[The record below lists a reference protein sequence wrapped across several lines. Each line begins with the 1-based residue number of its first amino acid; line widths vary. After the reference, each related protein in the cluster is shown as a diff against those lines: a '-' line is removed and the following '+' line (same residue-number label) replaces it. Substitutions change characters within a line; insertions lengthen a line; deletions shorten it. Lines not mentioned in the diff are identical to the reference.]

1 MALPPSSASTCMII
15 SAPLMVW
22 PARACATGLVRLAE
36 SVTVESLSVQPV
48 ATKLSYSASLQ
59 PRNGA
64 AAGPLHATHHRHFAA
79 ERGGPAGARPPP
91 VFPPP
96 PQKRNTP
103 PPGAPAAPRLPP
115 LPGDEPLP
123 AARAPHDPTPPQ
135 TPRS

>member
-1 MALPPSSASTCMII
+1 MALTPSSASTCMII

-79 ERGGPAGARPPP
+79 ERGGAAGARRPP
-91 VFPPP
+91 VFPAGATKPNP
-96 PQKRNTP
+96 LRGRGRRTP
-103 PPGAPAAPRLPP
+103 RPTAPGGDPP
-115 LPGDEPLP
+115 LP
-123 AARAPHDPTPPQ
+123 
-135 TPRS
+135 

>member
-1 MALPPSSASTCMII
+1 MALTPSSASTCMII

-79 ERGGPAGARPPP
+79 ERGGRAGAG
-91 VFPPP
+91 
-96 PQKRNTP
+96 P
-103 PPGAPAAPRLPP
+103 PPGFPPRPPKPNPPAGGAPHPPRLQPGRGGGRHRGREPP
-115 LPGDEPLP
+115 L
-123 AARAPHDPTPPQ
+123 H
-135 TPRS
+135 